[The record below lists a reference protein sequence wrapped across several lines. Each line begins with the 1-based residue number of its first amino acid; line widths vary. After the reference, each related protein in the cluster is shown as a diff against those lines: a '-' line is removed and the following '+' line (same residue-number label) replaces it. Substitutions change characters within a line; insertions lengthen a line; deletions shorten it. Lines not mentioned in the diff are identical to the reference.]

1 MPVFQS
7 ITRVT
12 RGLTRRNKLIYL
24 IFTGITTSKESPMHN
39 YLKTNYLFTNI
50 PISLALFKE
59 IQVGHSKYFSKVTIF
74 NVYVIDL

>member
-1 MPVFQS
+1 
-7 ITRVT
+7 
-12 RGLTRRNKLIYL
+12 
-24 IFTGITTSKESPMHN
+24 MHN